1 MTFNGV
7 AIRSIVLLTEG
18 LNILRNTHCASAV
31 RQIII
36 CRDMESGI
44 YFYACLQC
52 IRHVRGG
59 SLFHS
64 EGVVSMN
71 KEKGAQK
78 VGKPANST
86 TQLFP
91 RDSDNTTINATQNLS
106 LAHSLKLPRMIEN
119 NCQQAVGMFRAG
131 VLERGWY

>member
-7 AIRSIVLLTEG
+7 ANRSIAFLTEG

-44 YFYACLQC
+44 YFYAFLQC

-64 EGVVSMN
+64 EGIVSMN

-78 VGKPANST
+78 VRKPANST

-91 RDSDNTTINATQNLS
+91 RDSDSTTIKCNTKFEFSTQPQTAKDDRKQLS
-106 LAHSLKLPRMIEN
+106 TSCRHVQSWCP
-119 NCQQAVGMFRAG
+119 
-131 VLERGWY
+131 